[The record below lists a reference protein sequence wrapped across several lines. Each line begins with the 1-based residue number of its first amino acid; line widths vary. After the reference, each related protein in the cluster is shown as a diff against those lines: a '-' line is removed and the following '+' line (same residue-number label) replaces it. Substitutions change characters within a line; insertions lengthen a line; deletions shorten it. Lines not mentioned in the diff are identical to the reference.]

1 VEALDHKGN
10 PVKIDATGWYARI
23 LQHEIDHLYGRLY
36 IDHMLTRSFTT
47 NENASRYLE
56 EMSVHEL
63 ARKRGSTRPIRGRPS
78 TRGRWGVE
86 RLPILL
92 LPGMDGT
99 GILFR
104 SFRVALPPE
113 VAAVCEDLSLET
125 SQDHRELA
133 AVVHPPDVPYAVLG
147 ESFSGPL
154 ALLLADRD
162 PNARAVVLAASFS
175 RCPSRALSWLWPLA
189 RGPLLG
195 LQPPD
200 ALVRHF
206 LLGEDAGPLD
216 LAPFRL
222 ANRFLDP
229 SVRGASCGPS
239 PGWTR
244 TPSSPGAGYP
254 SSTSGRRTTGWSAR
268 RRPSG

>member
-1 VEALDHKGN
+1 
-10 PVKIDATGWYARI
+10 
-23 LQHEIDHLYGRLY
+23 
-36 IDHMLTRSFTT
+36 
-47 NENASRYLE
+47 
-56 EMSVHEL
+56 
-63 ARKRGSTRPIRGRPS
+63 
-78 TRGRWGVE
+78 VE

-206 LLGEDAGPLD
+206 LLGEDAGPLE

-229 SVRGASCGPS
+229 SVRGARLRAIARVDADAELARCRVPVLYLRAKNDRLVGPEAAERMRRMN
-239 PGWTR
+239 PRVEIEDVDGPHLILQR
-244 TPSSPGAGYP
+244 APEECAGRIAGFLRRRGLI
-254 SSTSGRRTTGWSAR
+254 GRRESVPEAGRVQPGS
-268 RRPSG
+268 